1 MRRVS
6 MGCRSDNQARSR
18 LSVVAVGSY
27 IEFTQQVDT
36 KFMRETDSEVPPF
49 RFSYKVTLYIPTAQ
63 ADMQDSLITRGRC

>member
-6 MGCRSDNQARSR
+6 MGSRSDNQARSR

-36 KFMRETDSEVPPF
+36 KFMREIDSKVPPF
-49 RFSYKVTLYIPTAQ
+49 QFPYKVTLYIPTAQ